1 MTLGSKLASI
11 FEKFNS
17 VVPAPK
23 RAIMEGHIEMLR
35 NTDAAGKALNVG
47 DTAPI
52 FKLKNQNDEI
62 VSSNELLRNGPLV
75 VSFYRGSWCPY
86 CVEEVKAL
94 NEAYD
99 SFREAGADLVVI
111 SPQALQYTQKQAE
124 DSHFKFS
131 LLVDTGNKTG
141 AGVWPNLHVARGF
154 GGYLHECEG
163 EPSVNQ

>member
-11 FEKFNS
+11 LEKFNS

-62 VSSNELLRNGPLV
+62 VSSNELLTNGPLV

-111 SPQALQYTQKQAE
+111 SPQALQYL
-124 DSHFKFS
+124 SHPLIFRSGRFA
-131 LLVDTGNKTG
+131 T
-141 AGVWPNLHVARGF
+141 
-154 GGYLHECEG
+154 
-163 EPSVNQ
+163 